1 MERIHGVLNNALQ
14 FPFTKVVINRL
25 PWSKV
30 AWKHSP
36 LATGL
41 IDIEDGVHDVTKLMF
56 TLSFLRIND
65 FFDNLPLFIS
75 KVS

>member
-1 MERIHGVLNNALQ
+1 MERIHDVLNNALQ
-14 FPFTKVVINRL
+14 FPFTKVVIKHL

-56 TLSFLRIND
+56 SPSSLRING

-75 KVS
+75 EVS